1 MALKAYTHITNNDR
15 VRIES
20 MWRDGAT
27 VKEIAE
33 RIGTE
38 ITTIYRELKR
48 GFDNTAIAP
57 GRFGYSAEIAIRDAE
72 EARARKYAA
81 QRRHRNRTSTKKP
94 RKAATE
100 EQGEKSAVSAHNG
113 R

>member
-1 MALKAYTHITNNDR
+1 MALKAYTHITNDDR

-33 RIGTE
+33 LIGAE

-57 GRFGYSAEIAIRDAE
+57 GRIGYSAEVAIQNAE
-72 EARARKYAA
+72 EARARKHAA
-81 QRRHRNRTSTKKP
+81 QCRRRRRKSAKKP
-94 RKAATE
+94 KQAATE
-100 EQGEKSAVSAHNG
+100 EQGRNRA
-113 R
+113 